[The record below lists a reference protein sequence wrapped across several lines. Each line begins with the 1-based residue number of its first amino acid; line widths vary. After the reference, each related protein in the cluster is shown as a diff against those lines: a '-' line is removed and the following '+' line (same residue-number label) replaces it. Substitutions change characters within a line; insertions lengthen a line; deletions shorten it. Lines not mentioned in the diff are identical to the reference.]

1 MKYEDVLSHISELK
15 IKRHITNHNLADMC
29 HVSDSTMSRI
39 LNGQITMSISMALDM
54 AKAFDVPV
62 SELFGETV
70 EAPKEA
76 SEKVVTTEAIRISA
90 DRIVCAM
97 KSCCTISA
105 VAMVISAILVRRR
118 KG

>member
-15 IKRHITNHNLADMC
+15 IKRHITNHNLSDMC

-62 SELFGETV
+62 SKLLGETV
-70 EAPKEA
+70 EAPKET
-76 SEKVVTTEAIRISA
+76 SEKVATTEVIRISA
-90 DRIVCAM
+90 DRIVCAL

-105 VAMVISAILVRRR
+105 AAMVISAILVRRR